1 MAEENGEGRQCGG
14 SSSIASEGFRREIRE
29 EGVGEWDTAKRNVKP
44 AHPQKTGMGD
54 RYLLVIL
61 LLHLLLCGTWSFCD
75 KAPAWKLRAR
85 QTAVRMKDQRD
96 RDVPGPAPLQTLQR
110 ALTNNPLARVFVNT
124 YTFFYWLPKRNMPY
138 DNPWQLFK
146 NSSVE
151 WIAWY
156 QFPHNLPPYRYL
168 DSTGF
173 AEGYRDDF
181 FCYGLPGNTLPL
193 GNWDPAGFQLVHK
206 RVLLKYRESEIKH
219 GRLAMLSTLGFTV
232 QESHHPLFP
241 DVGGMAITH
250 MEQLRALPPPTTGL
264 LGGFTFLAD
273 AIGGQSSTDVAAYV
287 GSLSMPLNYIAV
299 CAFLTAFEIA
309 ALRRNWTR
317 WGNAE
322 YKHQYDQNIGIGN
335 LKTTYENGDYGF
347 DPLRLQP
354 TEANERRDMQEK
366 ELNHGRLAMIAAIGM
381 IGQEYLTGLPIRTSI
396 ELWLQSPLAEPSLP
410 SLSSLDILLNLPESA
425 SQSLRIL
432 QQENLGG
439 LPP

>member
-1 MAEENGEGRQCGG
+1 M
-14 SSSIASEGFRREIRE
+14 
-29 EGVGEWDTAKRNVKP
+29 VHWHLT
-44 AHPQKTGMGD
+44 
-54 RYLLVIL
+54 IL
-61 LLHLLLCGTWSFCD
+61 LLLHSLLRGTWSFSG
-75 KAPAWKLRAR
+75 KAPASRRAR
-85 QTAVRMKDQRD
+85 QSLVIVKDQGGRESQ
-96 RDVPGPAPLQTLQR
+96 GPTPLQVLQR
-110 ALTNNPLARVFVNT
+110 SLTTNPLARVFINT
-124 YTFFYWLPKRNMPY
+124 YTFFYWLPKRNTPY

-219 GRLAMLSTLGFTV
+219 GRLAMLSTIGFAV
-232 QESHHPLFP
+232 QESYHPLFS

-250 MEQLRALPPPTTGL
+250 MEQLRALHPPSATYL
-264 LGGFTFLAD
+264 LGGFSLLLDAVGQISVDAATYMSSLSLPFNYLAVCTFLA
-273 AIGGQSSTDVAAYV
+273 
-287 GSLSMPLNYIAV
+287 
-299 CAFLTAFEIA
+299 AFEIA
-309 ALRRNWTR
+309 ALLRNWTR

-335 LKTTYENGDYGF
+335 LKSTYENGDYGF

-354 TEANERRDMQEK
+354 TEANEKRDMQEK

-381 IGQEYLTGLPIRTSI
+381 IGQEYLTGLPIRTSL
-396 ELWLQSPLAEPSLP
+396 EVWLRESTVPQSPTTDASFSAFDTLF
-410 SLSSLDILLNLPESA
+410 NLPETI
-425 SQSLRIL
+425 SQSLKIL
-432 QQENLGG
+432 TQENLGG
-439 LPP
+439 LPPVQ